1 MSGGRLYSNSEVIS
15 PPSIPCFC
23 FMVKLV
29 YLCAQ
34 SNQRARCPTSFTVI
48 GWLYKTPVSNSLD
61 NSPPSLLAGRRTEPL
76 SDSMQ
81 MTTIDNQIF
90 FSHALTSYGFKRPIV
105 LKLFQLVII
114 NYLFIFHTK
123 VLSEFHRSVG
133 LLTVCNVSLS
143 SIRKLWDARA
153 LHKPWSC
160 NTYRVLLVTY
170 AVPSYN
176 CNIWG
181 PWSLL
186 VIFWSLS
193 PSHFLCIDS
202 SHSGSGHFRCVVFSR
217 RT

>member
-15 PPSIPCFC
+15 PPSIACFC

-90 FSHALTSYGFKRPIV
+90 FSHALTSYGFKQGRLHGAVLHGGRSRPGIMIV
-105 LKLFQLVII
+105 RSIFLYLEDRRFVRLPSISLRVLHFRFHSNRLLRVSPQHFLIRPRLHRLPVLFQLVWHHP
-114 NYLFIFHTK
+114 YVERLC
-123 VLSEFHRSVG
+123 VE
-133 LLTVCNVSLS
+133 
-143 SIRKLWDARA
+143 A
-153 LHKPWSC
+153 LG
-160 NTYRVLLVTY
+160 R
-170 AVPSYN
+170 
-176 CNIWG
+176 
-181 PWSLL
+181 
-186 VIFWSLS
+186 
-193 PSHFLCIDS
+193 
-202 SHSGSGHFRCVVFSR
+202 
-217 RT
+217 

>member
-15 PPSIPCFC
+15 PPSIACFC

-90 FSHALTSYGFKRPIV
+90 FSHALTSYGFKLKRLDDLLKFFHFHVFLRTYLSIIIV
-105 LKLFQLVII
+105 NKNFDCVHTYPQH
-114 NYLFIFHTK
+114 FHH
-123 VLSEFHRSVG
+123 S
-133 LLTVCNVSLS
+133 CS
-143 SIRKLWDARA
+143 SKICRHPR
-153 LHKPWSC
+153 
-160 NTYRVLLVTY
+160 NT
-170 AVPSYN
+170 
-176 CNIWG
+176 
-181 PWSLL
+181 
-186 VIFWSLS
+186 
-193 PSHFLCIDS
+193 
-202 SHSGSGHFRCVVFSR
+202 
-217 RT
+217 

>member
-90 FSHALTSYGFKRPIV
+90 FSHALTSYGFNLQASKLIIV
-105 LKLFQLVII
+105 TSATNGGYHSHLDLVLGSR
-114 NYLFIFHTK
+114 Y
-123 VLSEFHRSVG
+123 
-133 LLTVCNVSLS
+133 
-143 SIRKLWDARA
+143 
-153 LHKPWSC
+153 
-160 NTYRVLLVTY
+160 
-170 AVPSYN
+170 
-176 CNIWG
+176 
-181 PWSLL
+181 
-186 VIFWSLS
+186 
-193 PSHFLCIDS
+193 CI
-202 SHSGSGHFRCVVFSR
+202 G
-217 RT
+217 